1 MNFHSRNN
9 YICRKAL
16 VTMSHGKIR
25 EEKNCLNCG
34 HTVEERFCPHCGQ
47 ENTQPR
53 QPFYFLFTHFIE
65 DFTHYDG
72 QFWKTIQYLIGKPGR
87 LTKEYLSGKR
97 QIYVPPVKLYI
108 FISFLTFFVPTL
120 FPKSEDTEHEKT
132 EKHSAQKNLEEKKN
146 QVAKIADSIK
156 REMIAEGGEDS
167 IIINNSI
174 SKLDKVNKIED
185 LLSTKKVFSSS
196 KDKFSILGATTKK
209 QYDSLSIHGGKIYV
223 SLRPFAEKIFSL
235 QDRGF
240 NKKEITNRFVE
251 TFIHSF
257 PKALFVYLPIF
268 AFFLWLF
275 HNKKKWWYFDHGIFT
290 LHYFSFLLLSSL
302 IFILANHLVSV
313 LPSYKV
319 LTLIFGLCYTA
330 LFFYTSAYFFIAHHR
345 VYENSKRISI
355 LKGSILFII
364 NFIGLLLMLMIL
376 TYISFIMMH

>member
-1 MNFHSRNN
+1 
-9 YICRKAL
+9 
-16 VTMSHGKIR
+16 MSHGKIR

-72 QFWKTIQYLIGKPGR
+72 QFWKTIQYLIGRPGR
-87 LTKEYLSGKR
+87 LTKEYLAGKR
-97 QIYVPPVKLYI
+97 QLFVPPVKLYI

-251 TFIHSF
+251 TFIHSV

-268 AFFLWLF
+268 AFFLWIF
-275 HNKKKWWYFDHGIFT
+275 HSKKKWWYFDHGIFT

-302 IFILANHLVSV
+302 IFILGSHLVSV

-355 LKGSILFII
+355 LKGSILFIV

>member
-1 MNFHSRNN
+1 
-9 YICRKAL
+9 
-16 VTMSHGKIR
+16 MSHGKIR

-120 FPKSEDTEHEKT
+120 FPKSEDVEHDKK
-132 EKHSAQKNLEEKKN
+132 EKHSVQKEKEDKKD
-146 QVAKIADSIK
+146 QIAKITDSIK
-156 REMIAEGGEDS
+156 KEMTAEGGEDS
-167 IIINNSI
+167 IMINNNL
-174 SKLDKVNKIED
+174 SKLDKIGKIEEI
-185 LLSTKKVFSSS
+185 LSTRKVISTS
-196 KDKFSILGATTKK
+196 DNDNKFSVLGAKTKK
-209 QYDSLSIHGGKIYV
+209 QYDSLSITGGKMYV
-223 SLRPFAEKIFSL
+223 SLRPFAEKIFDL
-235 QDRGF
+235 QDRGL
-240 NKKEITNRFVE
+240 NRKEIVGRFVE
-251 TFIHSF
+251 TFIHAF
-257 PKALFVYLPIF
+257 PKALFIYLPIF

-275 HNKKKWWYFDHGIFT
+275 HSKKKWWYFDHGIFT

-302 IFILANHLVSV
+302 IFILGNHLISA
-313 LPSYKV
+313 LPKYKIV
-319 LTLIFGLCYTA
+319 TIISGLFYIA

-345 VYENSKRISI
+345 VYESRKRISI
-355 LKGSILFII
+355 LTGSVLFVI

-376 TYISFIMMH
+376 TYISFVTMH